1 MKNWIPFWNVQKWNW
16 KFESLDWKLESLD
29 CKSKSLEWVCG
40 GMRDSWD
47 SFEPHFE
54 TFKNEIEHLKV
65 SIPDDNSTEENPNKV
80 MKKRPGLD

>member
-1 MKNWIPFWNVQKWNW
+1 
-16 KFESLDWKLESLD
+16 
-29 CKSKSLEWVCG
+29 
-40 GMRDSWD
+40 MRDSWD

-65 SIPDDNSTEENPNKV
+65 SIADDNSTEENPNKV